1 MLLNKDKE
9 NNFSV
14 INKKWLLILTMLTLV
29 SCASE
34 QPQDKDS
41 WRLFE
46 QALDG
51 KSEQVKKK
59 EQAYN
64 PTVADLLPP
73 INIQLPGKKQLDIEP
88 HFDIKVNHERAK
100 QFFMGLVQGTPYNMV
115 VHPDV
120 KGFISLDLKNVSIED
135 VMRVV
140 RQVYGYDYEKDQT
153 GYRVYANAIRSRT
166 FKINYLAIKR
176 TSKSDVRVSSGQV
189 TDTTSNSN
197 NSSGN
202 NNSGNA
208 QRTGSVSG
216 SEVNTE
222 TDSDFWSE
230 LSSALK
236 TMVGTGKGRSV
247 VVSPHSGVVVVRA
260 MPEELRAVEQY
271 LKDTQAI
278 VQRQVII
285 EAKILEVELK
295 KGFQSGI
302 NWAALKQ
309 TDSNRFLLGQ
319 TGGGGSV
326 FDTGYTGIRGQSGT
340 LDPSALNQITG
351 TAASAFGGAFSL
363 ALNIS
368 NDFSAFI
375 ELLKSQGD
383 VHVLSSPQVSTV
395 NNQKAVIKV
404 GTDEFFVTN
413 VASNTNVTT
422 GTSSTQNNVELTPFF
437 SGVALDVL
445 PQISEDDN
453 VILYIHPTVVQ
464 VTEKS
469 KQISTSST
477 TSLSIPLAVSTIRES
492 DSVIRAKSGQVV
504 IIGGL
509 MQNSTSNDNA
519 GVPGLSDIPV
529 VGNLFKHK
537 KQASHKS
544 ELVILLKPV
553 VIDRDEQWS
562 NQLKK
567 TRGRFRKFWEGKE
580 KP

>member
-1 MLLNKDKE
+1 MSLYKQLVDRGIKALAITMFTVLL
-9 NNFSV
+9 
-14 INKKWLLILTMLTLV
+14 T
-29 SCASE
+29 SCASGPN
-34 QPQDKDS
+34 QNKVS
-41 WRLFE
+41 WKLFE
-46 QALDG
+46 EALDS

-59 EQAYN
+59 EQDYS
-64 PTVADLLPP
+64 PTTADLLPP
-73 INIQLPGKKQLDIEP
+73 ISIQLPGKNQLDIEP
-88 HFDIKVNHERAK
+88 HFDIKVNHAAAK
-100 QFFMGLVQGTPYNMV
+100 QFFMSLVQGTPYNMV

-135 VMRVV
+135 VMSVV
-140 RQVYGYDYEKDQT
+140 RKVYGYDYEKDQT
-153 GYRVYANAIRSRT
+153 GYRVYPNVIRTRN
-166 FKINYLAIKR
+166 FKINYLAMKR
-176 TSKSDVRVSSGQV
+176 HGKSEVRVSSGQV
-189 TDTTSNSN
+189 SDVAKGSNA

-202 NNSGNA
+202 TQSS
-208 QRTGSVSG
+208 GSVAG
-216 SEVNTE
+216 SEVTTE
-222 TDSDFWSE
+222 TNSDFWSE
-230 LSSALK
+230 LRAALK

-247 VVSPHSGVVVVRA
+247 VVSPHSGMIVVRA

-271 LKDTQAI
+271 LRDTQAI

-302 NWAALKQ
+302 NWSALEQ
-309 TDSNRFLLGQ
+309 TNSNRFLVGQ
-319 TGGGGSV
+319 TGGGGGV
-326 FDTGYTGIRGQSGT
+326 FDTGYTGIRGNSGT
-340 LDPSALNQITG
+340 LDPSALSQIAG
-351 TAASAFGGAFSL
+351 TTATAFGGAFSL

-368 NDFSAFI
+368 NDFAAFI

-413 VASNTNVTT
+413 VTSNTNVTT

-437 SGVALDVL
+437 SGVALDVI
-445 PQISEDDN
+445 PQISEDGYI
-453 VILYIHPTVVQ
+453 ILYIHPTVVQ
-464 VTEKS
+464 VTEKI
-469 KQISTSST
+469 KQISTSTT

-509 MQNSTSNDNA
+509 MQNSTSNDEA
-519 GVPGLSDIPV
+519 SVPGLGDIPV
-529 VGNLFKHK
+529 VGNLFRHT
-537 KQASHKS
+537 KQFSHKS

-553 VIDRDEQWS
+553 VIDSDKQWS
-562 NQLKK
+562 KQIKK